1 MCSYSAI
8 NRIPMAANAEL
19 LEGVLKDGIYN
30 NKPFNGFIIS
40 DYDEIGKM
48 AGQQWPTSNI
58 KMTNEEAVIQMI
70 NSGIDMGMLAST
82 NWWLNIP
89 WFRDTIKNAVSDDEI
104 SIDRINDAVT
114 RILGVKMAMG
124 LIKKK
129 NPANKN
135 SQEMTNAEYAA
146 EKVKNLED
154 RNPTPFKNAWEASLD
169 AAQKSLVLL
178 QNNNSA
184 LPLKKDGLKYVVLI
198 GERTINQVYDGESN
212 RTDTVYQDTNNIGVQ
227 NGGWSLRWQGFE
239 GNQFWSGE
247 YKESSHATSILDA
260 LKSRFS
266 GNDI

>member
-1 MCSYSAI
+1 MGKDVLATGFNYAFAPTVAISHNYQWGRHYETMGSETEWVEKYARAFVEGAQNYNPSTEQWDGVLSSTKHFLGDGATFWGIDEGNDTVHNVKEFLDINYAGYSGAIDSCGGNVMCSYSAI

-58 KMTNEEAVIQMI
+58 KMTNEEALIQMI

-82 NWWLNIP
+82 NWWLNP
-89 WFRDTIKNAVSDDEI
+89 SWFRDTIKNAVNDDEI

-135 SQEMTNAEYAA
+135 SQEMTN
-146 EKVKNLED
+146 
-154 RNPTPFKNAWEASLD
+154 S
-169 AAQKSLVLL
+169 
-178 QNNNSA
+178 
-184 LPLKKDGLKYVVLI
+184 
-198 GERTINQVYDGESN
+198 
-212 RTDTVYQDTNNIGVQ
+212 
-227 NGGWSLRWQGFE
+227 
-239 GNQFWSGE
+239 
-247 YKESSHATSILDA
+247 
-260 LKSRFS
+260 
-266 GNDI
+266 